1 MVRKSSGYG
10 VPLKRSEYV
19 RLEPHHDHVAT
30 EDDFPGWAEAK
41 IAAGKLLAV
50 DLFTGAGGLSY
61 GIKEAGWT
69 IAAGIDFDDRAVE
82 THAHN
87 FSGLSLMR
95 DLGDPKVRDELVTL
109 LSQVEIDLV
118 AGGPPCQPF
127 SLAGRNKIRDLVR
140 KHGRN
145 PEDARKEL
153 WQAYLDIVERLK
165 PRVVLMENVPD
176 MGLQDDFAVIRIIEE
191 RLERKGYAV
200 ETRIVPAWQHGVP
213 QQRKRLILLARRDV
227 EAFPWPEKQPRVTLN
242 EAIGDLP
249 RITVVPLSGWEDRTD
264 RPKNVRPFEVHRGEE
279 RLPVQYVAKRRPFT
293 WVTAPRGAV
302 GATVM
307 PYKDQSDSASD
318 FVQLMR
324 QEVSEADKGLVY
336 DHYSRRVRDDDF
348 EVFEK
353 LTTDLTY
360 ADLDGTVALRYDTS
374 KFKDKYHRLRGNDL
388 SRTITAHLAKDGYW
402 YIHPTEHR
410 TLTVREAARVQS
422 FPDSFRF
429 AGTRSDA
436 FRQIGNAVPPL
447 LGKAAAT
454 ALLPLERGQ
463 PIDGATTEA
472 GRLRE
477 GLNTWARQQREGD
490 MWFYFPGEKM
500 GPVQA
505 AVMSMLA
512 SSKLSHEQL
521 VPMLTVLEGVS
532 VLSDESFEE
541 LLARAPT
548 ASIRRKL
555 DRLRQGVAQAA
566 LWAISQKEKGTPEE
580 IQRVAVGISLQPT
593 EVKMYTILRNGPDL
607 LLISAPSQRVAARV
621 AGTQSHLFN
630 KGTEGRVD
638 LSRLIG
644 ADDNASLRVAAVHR
658 IGQQLCETN
667 RVDCDNCP
675 LQKFCVTAKDP
686 AEIRRIEDLRA
697 EQIKSK
703 SAGSK
708 RAWAA
713 RATRQYEE
721 IDLFSAVSPED

>member
-19 RLEPHHDHVAT
+19 HLEPHHDHVAT
-30 EDDFPGWAEAK
+30 EDDFQGWAAAK
-41 IAAGKLLAV
+41 VAAGKLLAV

-95 DLGDPKVRDELVTL
+95 DLGDPEVRDELVAL
-109 LSQVEIDLV
+109 LGQAEIDLV

-140 KHGRN
+140 RHGRN

-153 WQAYLDIVERLK
+153 WQAYLDIVEQLN
-165 PRVVLMENVPD
+165 PRAVLMENVPD
-176 MGLQDDFAVIRIIEE
+176 MGLHDDFAVIRIIEE
-191 RLERKGYAV
+191 RLERRGYAV

-249 RITVVPLSGWEDRTD
+249 TITVVPLPGWEDRTD
-264 RPKNVRPFEVHRGEE
+264 RPKNAPPFELHRDREH
-279 RLPVQYVAKRRPFT
+279 LPVQYAAKRRPFT
-293 WVTAPRGAV
+293 WVTAPRGDV
-302 GATVM
+302 GMTVM
-307 PYKDQSDSASD
+307 PYKDQGDDASG
-318 FVQLMR
+318 FVKLMR
-324 QEVSEADKGLVY
+324 QDVPEADRDFVH
-336 DHYSRRVRDDDF
+336 DHYSRRVREDDF
-348 EVFEK
+348 YVFEK

-374 KFKDKYHRLRGNDL
+374 KFKDKYHRLRGDDL

-454 ALLPLERGQ
+454 ALLPLDNCQ

-477 GLNTWARQQREGD
+477 GLNAWARQQREGD

-505 AVMSMLA
+505 AVMSILA
-512 SSKLSHEQL
+512 GSKLTHGQL
-521 VPMLTVLEGVS
+521 VSMMAVLDGVS
-532 VLSDESFEE
+532 ALSNESLEE
-541 LLARAPT
+541 LLVLAPT
-548 ASIRRKL
+548 ASARKKL
-555 DRLRQGVAQAA
+555 ERLRRGVARTA
-566 LWAISQKEKGTPEE
+566 LWAASREEKDTPEE
-580 IQRVAVGISLQPT
+580 IQRVAVGISLKPT

-607 LLISAPSQRVAARV
+607 LLSSAPSQRVAARV
-621 AGTQSHLFN
+621 AGTQSHVFN

-667 RVDCDNCP
+667 QVDCDNCP

-686 AEIRRIEDLRA
+686 AEVQRIEDLRA
-697 EQIKSK
+697 EQVKSK

-713 RATRQYEE
+713 RTARHQEGL
-721 IDLFSAVSPED
+721 DLFSELSPEG